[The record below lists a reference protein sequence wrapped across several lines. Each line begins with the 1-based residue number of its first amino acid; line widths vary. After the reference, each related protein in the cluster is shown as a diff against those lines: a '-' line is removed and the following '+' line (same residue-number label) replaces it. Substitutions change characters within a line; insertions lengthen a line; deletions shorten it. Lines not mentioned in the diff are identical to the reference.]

1 MHALIRTSLC
11 VAALAAFAAPAL
23 AGGAKSALHS
33 AQNDM
38 TNEFV
43 VKFHDVADA
52 QATERHAG
60 VQAVLAARGLAL
72 AGVEGRFLR
81 LDRPLSNLDAQ
92 ALAKELQ
99 AANPAIAYIEANIR
113 LSHQLTPNDTRWN
126 DQWHYYEKNGGI
138 KLPKAYNK
146 SMGDDVVV
154 AVLDTGYRPHADL
167 VANIIP
173 GYDFI
178 TNVGT
183 ANDGNG
189 RDNDAQDPGDGCGSQ
204 STWHGTHVA
213 GTVAAVTNNG
223 VGVAGIAPNAKIQ
236 PVRVLGCGGGTFVD
250 IQDAITWA
258 SGGTVAGVP
267 ANATP
272 AKVINMSL
280 GGSGSCPSGLQT
292 AINNAVSR
300 GTVVVV
306 AAGNSNANA
315 QNFTPANCANVVT
328 VASVNRN
335 GARAWY
341 SNYGAVVEIAAP
353 GGDTTGNAANGVL
366 STLNAGVSSPG
377 ADSYAYYQGT
387 SMAAPH
393 VAGVSA
399 LILANRPT
407 WTPAQVLTQLQ
418 STARNFPGVCNLCG
432 SGIVNAAKAVPAP

>member
-1 MHALIRTSLC
+1 MHTMIRSSLC

-23 AGGAKSALHS
+23 AGGANNVLHS
-33 AQNDM
+33 SQNDM
-38 TNEFV
+38 TNEFI
-43 VKFHDVADA
+43 VKFRDAADA

-60 VQAVLAARGLAL
+60 VQALLAARGLSL
-72 AGVEGRFLR
+72 SEIKGKFLR

-92 ALAKELQ
+92 ALAKELK
-99 AANPAIAYIEANIR
+99 AANPAFADIEANIR
-113 LSHQLTPNDTRWN
+113 LSHQLTPNDPRWG
-126 DQWHYYEKNGGI
+126 DQWHYKEKTAGI
-138 KLPKAYNK
+138 KLAKAYNK

-189 RDNDAQDPGDGCGSQ
+189 RDNDAQDPGDGCGGQ
-204 STWHGTHVA
+204 SSWHGTHVA

-223 VGVAGIAPNAKIQ
+223 VGVAGVAPNAKIQ
-236 PVRVLGCGGGTFVD
+236 PVRVLGCGGGTYAD
-250 IQDAITWA
+250 IQDAIEWA

-267 ANATP
+267 ANPTP

-280 GGSGSCPSGLQT
+280 GGSGACPSGMQT
-292 AINNAVSR
+292 AINNAVAR

-315 QNFTPANCANVVT
+315 SNFTPANCNNVVT

-335 GARAWY
+335 GSRAWY
-341 SNYGAVVEIAAP
+341 SNYGTVVEIAAP

-366 STLNAGVSSPG
+366 STLNAGYSNPG

-418 STARNFPGVCNLCG
+418 STARNFPGTCNLCG